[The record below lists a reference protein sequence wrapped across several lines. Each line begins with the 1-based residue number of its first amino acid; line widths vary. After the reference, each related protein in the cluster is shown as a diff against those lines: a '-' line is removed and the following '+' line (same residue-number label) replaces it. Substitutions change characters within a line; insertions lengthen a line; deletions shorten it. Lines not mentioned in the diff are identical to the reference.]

1 MALEEYDSLPPI
13 RSFFTR
19 SRMTCRFATIVAD
32 GKVPNALG
40 IESKWDTGCSFFDPG
55 RPHDIFSTQFPDSM
69 LISKTS
75 HYENLVA
82 RVRQNH
88 GKIDVSTAIE
98 MIKCPVA
105 RPDNTHDAV
114 MVPADGIMYLADA
127 AVDDTKPNYQAC
139 YQTYYKHDMKRYL
152 GMMDTLAKN
161 SPTTPDQA
169 AVPFPNYATPIPY
182 FIAGGL
188 VIVVALFT
196 IRRRRRKKTAPT
208 I

>member
-1 MALEEYDSLPPI
+1 
-13 RSFFTR
+13 
-19 SRMTCRFATIVAD
+19 
-32 GKVPNALG
+32 
-40 IESKWDTGCSFFDPG
+40 
-55 RPHDIFSTQFPDSM
+55 
-69 LISKTS
+69 
-75 HYENLVA
+75 
-82 RVRQNH
+82 
-88 GKIDVSTAIE
+88 